1 MSFSAYSLT
10 PSANLTLAGLSLA
23 ENGTSLASINNQLR
37 QLMSDGRELYNT
49 VTALGNPLLLTG
61 GTVTGNIIR
70 SGFGGHYYAN
80 DATHTGPRIYAL
92 VDGSA
97 APTSPPAGSLVVY
110 HAA

>member
-49 VTALGNPLLLTG
+49 VAALGNPLLLTG
-61 GTVTGNIIR
+61 GTVSGNIIR

-80 DATHTGPRIYAL
+80 DSGHTGPRIYVL

-110 HAA
+110 YAA

>member
-23 ENGTSLASINNQLR
+23 ENSTSLASINNQLR
-37 QLMSDGRELYNT
+37 QLMSDGKELSNQ
-49 VTALGNPLLLTG
+49 VVAIGNPLLLTG

-80 DATHTGPRIYAL
+80 DASHTGPRIYVL
-92 VDGSA
+92 VDGSS

-110 HAA
+110 YAA